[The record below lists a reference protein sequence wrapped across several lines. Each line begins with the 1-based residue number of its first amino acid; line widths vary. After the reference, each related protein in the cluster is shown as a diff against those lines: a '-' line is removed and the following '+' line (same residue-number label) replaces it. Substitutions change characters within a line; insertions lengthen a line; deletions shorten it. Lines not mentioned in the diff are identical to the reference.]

1 MYGIYMKGEAMLS
14 SKLKRGT
21 MVGAVMALMLSL
33 MAVLGTNVEQ
43 ADAGGYNLKF
53 NMVPSSA
60 AIKSCLPK
68 ASAEVKVSG
77 VKNNQRLTLEVYGL
91 APDTDYD
98 FFITQVPHAK
108 FGISWY
114 QSDLHTNRKGEGE
127 ATVRGIFSEETFT
140 ISPDTIT
147 TKGRENQNQTG
158 ATFGAVNM
166 YHLGLW
172 FNDPQVPFNLG
183 CEPHGP
189 NDKPVVTP
197 FNGEQHAG
205 IQVLNTSNFDD
216 NAGPLKKFK
225 P

>member
-1 MYGIYMKGEAMLS
+1 MLS

-33 MAVLGTNVEQ
+33 MAVFGTNVQQ
-43 ADAGGYNLKF
+43 ADAGSKTLKF

-60 AIKSCLPK
+60 AIKACLPK
-68 ASAEVKVSG
+68 ASAEVKVTG
-77 VKNNQRLTLEVYGL
+77 TKNNQRMTLEVYGL

-98 FFITQVPHAK
+98 FFITQVPHGP

-114 QSDLHTNRKGEGE
+114 QSDLHTNHKGEGE

-140 ISPDTIT
+140 VSPATLT
-147 TKGRENQNQTG
+147 TKGREGNDQTG

-205 IQVLNTSNFDD
+205 IQVLNTSNFAD
-216 NAGPLKKFK
+216 NNGPLKGFK

>member
-1 MYGIYMKGEAMLS
+1 MLS

-21 MVGAVMALMLSL
+21 MVGAVMALLLSL
-33 MAVLGTNVEQ
+33 MAVLGTNVQQ
-43 ADAGGYNLKF
+43 ADAGSNTLKF
-53 NMVPSSA
+53 NMVPTNA
-60 AIKSCLPK
+60 AIKACLPK
-68 ASAEVKVSG
+68 ASAEVKVTG
-77 VKNNQRLTLEVYGL
+77 AKNNQRMTVEVYGL

-108 FGISWY
+108 FGLAWY
-114 QSDLHTNRKGEGE
+114 QSDLHTNHKGEGE

-140 ISPDTIT
+140 VSQDTVT
-147 TKGRENQNQTG
+147 TLGRENKPQTG

-172 FNDPQVPFNLG
+172 FNDPQVPFHLG
-183 CEPHGP
+183 CEPGATA
-189 NDKPVVTP
+189 PVVTP

-216 NAGPLKKFK
+216 NDGPLKKFK

>member
-1 MYGIYMKGEAMLS
+1 MLS

-33 MAVLGTNVEQ
+33 MAVLGTSVQQ
-43 ADAGGYNLKF
+43 ADAGSKTLKF
-53 NMVPSSA
+53 NMLPSSA
-60 AIKSCLPK
+60 AIKACLPN
-68 ASAEVKVSG
+68 ASAEVKVTG
-77 VKNNQRLTLEVYGL
+77 TKNNQLMTLEVYGL
-91 APDTDYD
+91 APNTDYD

-108 FGISWY
+108 FGLAWY

-140 ISPDTIT
+140 VSPATLT
-147 TKGRENQNQTG
+147 TKGREGNDQTG

-172 FNDPQVPFNLG
+172 FNDPQVPFDLN

-216 NAGPLKKFK
+216 NNGPLKGFK